1 MMQTNVMILL
11 MGIAGTGKKTIG
23 EAITTLAPQFRLA
36 HHHAW
41 IDPVLKLLG
50 NDAQVFWSLDEK
62 GWAALN
68 QARDVIFDT
77 MTEVCSKETSFV
89 ITYELLANNSW
100 HQEFFNQVQTVVQK
114 RGAVFVP
121 IRLICNG
128 AELVKRLKDSDRKG
142 YFKTQDEALITK
154 RLYEEDVY
162 FSKEPYEMTLDV
174 SLLSAEESARRILD
188 WTSLVYGS
196 KNQNLEFKPLSQKDL
211 NLMTQWFAEPTV
223 KQGYARNQQFSLED
237 IRAKYLPRIEGM
249 DPVPSFI
256 IYLDQKPIGFIQ
268 YYCLAD
274 HLPEGISGHNTSLFD
289 KATPEQLAGIDL
301 FIAEP
306 SCRGVGLGRQII
318 RHFIAKQLY
327 RFKAVV
333 VDPQIG
339 NEQAIAC
346 YQKAGFL
353 PTQHSED
360 ANYLL
365 MINMLT
371 YRGSHEYS

>member
-1 MMQTNVMILL
+1 MMPTNMMILL

-23 EAITTLAPQFRLA
+23 EAITTLASQFRLA

-41 IDPVLKLLG
+41 IHPVLKLLG
-50 NDAQVFWSLDEK
+50 NDAQVFWSLDDK

-68 QARDVIFDT
+68 KARDVIFDT

-100 HQEFFNQVQTVVQK
+100 HQEFFNQVQAVAQK
-114 RGAVFVP
+114 REAMFVP

-128 AELVKRLKDSDRKG
+128 AELIKRLKYSDRKG

-154 RLYEEDVY
+154 RLFEEDVY

-174 SLLSAEESARRILD
+174 SCLSAEESARRILD

-196 KNQNLEFKPLSQKDL
+196 KNQNLEFKPLGQRDL

-237 IRAKYLPRIEGM
+237 ISAKYSPRIEGIESI
-249 DPVPSFI
+249 PSFI
-256 IYLDQKPIGFIQ
+256 IYLNQKPIGFIQ
-268 YYCLAD
+268 YYCLSD
-274 HLPEGISGHNTSLFD
+274 HLPEGISGYNASLFD
-289 KATPEQLAGIDL
+289 EAPPEQLAGIDL

-306 SCRGVGLGRQII
+306 TFRGVGLGRQII
-318 RHFIAKQLY
+318 RRFISKHLY

-353 PTQHSED
+353 PTQYSED

-365 MINMLT
+365 MINMLS
-371 YRGSHEYS
+371 YRGSYEYS